1 MSTSTLRRT
10 SLALVLV
17 CGCRPFAAAPA
28 TPAAATSSG
37 NDAPAPAPRRDPAT
51 ALAELEA
58 RLLGAQMLSLTFEIV
73 ADSPGDVRTT
83 VRGVVRVDADGR
95 AALQAGGT
103 VLGQVGEA
111 TLQCDGTTLQGR
123 AGTARLE
130 LPCPPQLREAVVV
143 GLVRMGLLHNVARA
157 WSARAP
163 DRADG
168 GIQDWVALA
177 QPRDAVLEGKPGGIA
192 FDIAVDGQP
201 VGEGALLLDDA
212 GLPVLRTQTV
222 HFPDGDMHVVERY
235 ESVVIE
241 PASP

>member
-1 MSTSTLRRT
+1 MSICTRVRA
-10 SLALVLV
+10 SLAAALLA
-17 CGCRPFAAAPA
+17 GCHPSPAAPTTPA
-28 TPAAATSSG
+28 TPAAAPA
-37 NDAPAPAPRRDPAT
+37 DAPAAAPRRDPAA
-51 ALAELEA
+51 ALAALEQ
-58 RLLGAQMLSLTFEIV
+58 RLLGAATVALTFEII

-95 AALQAGGT
+95 AALQSGGT
-103 VLGQVGEA
+103 VLGKVGEA
-111 TLQCDGTTLQGR
+111 TWQCDGAVLSGH

-168 GIQDWVALA
+168 RVEDWVALLR
-177 QPRDAVLEGKPGGIA
+177 PRDAVVEGKPGGIA
-192 FDIAVDGQP
+192 FDIAVEGQP

-212 GLPVLRTQTV
+212 GLPVVRTQTV

-235 ESVVIE
+235 ESVVVE
-241 PASP
+241 PPPP